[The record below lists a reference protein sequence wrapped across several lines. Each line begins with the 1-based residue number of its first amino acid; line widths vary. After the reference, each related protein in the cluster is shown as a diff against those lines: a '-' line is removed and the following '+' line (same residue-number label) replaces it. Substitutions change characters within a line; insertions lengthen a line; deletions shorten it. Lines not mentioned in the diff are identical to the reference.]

1 MQKLLRP
8 VHREISLNAKCA
20 SDVYTSNVSNNRL
33 VLDTTMDAQG
43 LTAAGANV
51 LLHKRVL
58 FPSKRAASG
67 FAKIPVYRFLKRA
80 HTYFY
85 TTVKTTA
92 VKVFVETMHEL
103 SGNQIGHSTMPLNAK
118 KARIV
123 LSEADAIAL
132 VGDLVLVNN
141 TRAWKSLLAAVSAVL
156 KKMGGGE
163 ECEEPSPL
171 PGDDPIVVCRYGHLA
186 LVAVKIEQHIKRI
199 ANVNAATNGMNQ
211 GHRTLYI
218 EWLQRLNFNFDKT
231 AEEQRG
237 VRLIDG
243 DDKDRAVVETEED
256 DDNLADFGAD
266 AEDDDDAAA
275 EDGEADV

>member
-8 VHREISLNAKCA
+8 IHREISLNAKCA
-20 SDVYTSNVSNNRL
+20 SDVYTSSVSNNRL

-58 FPSKRAASG
+58 FPSKRAA
-67 FAKIPVYRFLKRA
+67 
-80 HTYFY
+80 
-85 TTVKTTA
+85 
-92 VKVFVETMHEL
+92 
-103 SGNQIGHSTMPLNAK
+103 
-118 KARIV
+118 
-123 LSEADAIAL
+123 
-132 VGDLVLVNN
+132 
-141 TRAWKSLLAAVSAVL
+141 
-156 KKMGGGE
+156 
-163 ECEEPSPL
+163 
-171 PGDDPIVVCRYGHLA
+171 
-186 LVAVKIEQHIKRI
+186 
-199 ANVNAATNGMNQ
+199 
-211 GHRTLYI
+211 
-218 EWLQRLNFNFDKT
+218 NFNFDKT